1 MNASPTKDLEASRSF
16 GRCAVPEYDMVRV
29 PDKRAGTKQT
39 HPYWRKGGKEM
50 KEPGTITSLAAAASF
65 VGWSLEI
72 GAGR

>member
-1 MNASPTKDLEASRSF
+1 
-16 GRCAVPEYDMVRV
+16 MVRV